1 MSVCYNVVITTV
13 ELDNAKLYSLF
24 CDRVQTVRSSQLA
37 EDRLMDIVSLLI
49 LLGAI
54 VAADEILNNQMKVS
68 KRLLDWLDR
77 EETRQKAPNK
87 LPKSTRF

>member
-1 MSVCYNVVITTV
+1 
-13 ELDNAKLYSLF
+13 
-24 CDRVQTVRSSQLA
+24 
-37 EDRLMDIVSLLI
+37 MDIVSLLI

-77 EETRQKAPNK
+77 QETRQKNPNK
-87 LPKSTRF
+87 IPRSTRF

>member
-1 MSVCYNVVITTV
+1 
-13 ELDNAKLYSLF
+13 
-24 CDRVQTVRSSQLA
+24 
-37 EDRLMDIVSLLI
+37 MDIVSLLI

-68 KRLLDWLDR
+68 KRLLDWLDQQ
-77 EETRQKAPNK
+77 ETRQKAPNK